1 MITSKSASF
10 IKIIPL
16 VLFLLL
22 LSPFSALATNAQA
35 PAPVQSPDLRSDLIR
50 KLETAKQ
57 ADWDAAIDPTV
68 SPVRQGTFLNQMN
81 KADRAIKELS
91 HGFTV
96 SQSEIDDALW
106 IPPKH
111 ITPEERAHLIEQL
124 KQARL
129 QDDRNEQKMLNDLAW
144 TNSREPA
151 DTETFDERKAQVDRV
166 IKNLEMGAPV
176 HWSDI
181 KQALV
186 VPPSPH

>member
-1 MITSKSASF
+1 VITSKPASL
-10 IKIIPL
+10 IKIISA
-16 VLFLLL
+16 VFFLLL
-22 LSPFSALATNAQA
+22 LSPFSALATNSQ
-35 PAPVQSPDLRSDLIR
+35 APVQSPDLRSDLIR

-57 ADWDAAIDPTV
+57 ADWDAAMDPTV

-106 IPPKH
+106 MPPKH